1 MINDSN
7 DLEKE
12 CNPYSELPEEGTRG
26 RRQKKMPHKRFLIVA
41 EVKVLLLGVKHCIR
55 SQTLT
60 LTYVRPWKALYV
72 VNFHRNGCDDA
83 E

>member
-1 MINDSN
+1 MINDSS

-41 EVKVLLLGVKHCIR
+41 EVKVLLLGGQALHQESDFNIDLCAPLE
-55 SQTLT
+55 STLCC
-60 LTYVRPWKALYV
+60 A
-72 VNFHRNGCDDA
+72 FS
-83 E
+83 